1 MARKDFKMGYQ
12 MKEKKELFAVVCVY
26 HPLIYA
32 KQKHINS
39 MLEMVQKELK
49 EEASYYEKVHVA
61 YVYESPYLEVKD
73 FHDMDHNTPIYYKEP
88 CEGESHDLVHV
99 LFMGLMLLKELQD
112 KHEESEKRLYLLT
125 EERFER
131 THISQIVYK
140 NEEEIKIHPLFEEL
154 NYQPILIKTEMAGGD
169 ILEEYFADKNGLR
182 PVFKG

>member
-1 MARKDFKMGYQ
+1 M
-12 MKEKKELFAVVCVY
+12 
-26 HPLIYA
+26 
-32 KQKHINS
+32 
-39 MLEMVQKELK
+39 
-49 EEASYYEKVHVA
+49 
-61 YVYESPYLEVKD
+61 
-73 FHDMDHNTPIYYKEP
+73 
-88 CEGESHDLVHV
+88 
-99 LFMGLMLLKELQD
+99 LKELQD